1 MKINKELVVEDI
13 KKIPGLL
20 FAFLIIGYGIAQIKA
35 LDFGMAPWDTFGLG
49 IVNLTGLEF
58 GQTNQIIGFAII
70 LFSIMIKIYPGIGT
84 ILNMIFIG
92 LFVDLISK
100 TNILL
105 SPEGYLLKIIVL
117 VYALTVQ
124 CYGLYSYLKFELGA
138 GPRDG
143 LMVGLVQITGLSVKY
158 IKTGIEAIVLIIGFL
173 LGGTVGLGTVIATL
187 SGGYILNM
195 IFKWKNFDTRTTYQR
210 KLSDYM
216 IFDEKNTNKERLR
229 KKDEVN

>member
-1 MKINKELVVEDI
+1 MKVNKELLIEDI
-13 KKIPGLL
+13 KKIPGLIL
-20 FAFLIIGYGIAQIKA
+20 AFLIIGYGIAQTKV
-35 LDFGMAPWDTFGLG
+35 LNFGMAPWDTFGLG
-49 IVNLTGLEF
+49 IVSKTGLEF
-58 GQTNQIIGFAII
+58 GKINQMTGFVII
-70 LFSIMIKIYPGIGT
+70 LFSIIIKIYPGIGT

-105 SPEGYLLKIIVL
+105 QPENYILKIVVL
-117 VYALTVQ
+117 IYALTVQ

-158 IKTGIEAIVLIIGFL
+158 IKTGIEAIVLVAGFL

-187 SGGYILNM
+187 SGGYILNK
-195 IFKWKNFDTRTTYQR
+195 IFELKNFDAKTTSQR
-210 KLSDYM
+210 KLTDY
-216 IFDEKNTNKERLR
+216 IVLDKEEAHA
-229 KKDEVN
+229 KKG